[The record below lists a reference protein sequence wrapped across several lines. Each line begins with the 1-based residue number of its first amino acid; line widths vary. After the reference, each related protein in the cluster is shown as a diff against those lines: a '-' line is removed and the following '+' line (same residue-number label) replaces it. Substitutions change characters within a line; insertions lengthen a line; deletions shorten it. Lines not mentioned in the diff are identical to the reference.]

1 MPVSV
6 TTGATD
12 NGVIRDKSIVATKAP
27 SEQPSAVSWAA
38 VFAGAAGAAALSLIM
53 LRLGTGLGLSVVS
66 PWSQVGIT
74 AATLGMSTI
83 LWVTFT
89 QLVASGMGG
98 YLAGRLRVKWVAV
111 HSDEVYFRDTAHGF
125 LSWAVA
131 SLSTAALLGSAI
143 ASMAG
148 TGVQA
153 SASLAGAGLT
163 TGVAAMAG
171 AGATKRDDGEGPM
184 GYLIDSLFRRDSSST
199 AAVAGSGDSAGS
211 GHTSE
216 IARIFING
224 LGAGTLPPEDA
235 RYVAQVVARR
245 TGITA
250 AEAEKRVSDVYA
262 RAKGQ
267 LQEVQNSAREVADAA
282 RKTSAYAALWLFA
295 SLLIGAFSSSLA
307 ATFGGRQRDT

>member
-53 LRLGTGLGLSVVS
+53 LLLGTGLGLSVVS

-131 SLSTAALLGSAI
+131 SLSTAALLGSVI

-262 RAKGQ
+262 RAKSQ

>member
-12 NGVIRDKSIVATKAP
+12 NGVIRDKSIVATQAP

-53 LRLGTGLGLSVVS
+53 LLLGTGLGLSVVS

-131 SLSTAALLGSAI
+131 SLSTAALLGSVI

-262 RAKGQ
+262 RAKSQ

>member
-53 LRLGTGLGLSVVS
+53 LLLGTGLGLSVVS

-131 SLSTAALLGSAI
+131 SLSTAALLGSVI

>member
-53 LRLGTGLGLSVVS
+53 LLLGTGLGLSVVS

-131 SLSTAALLGSAI
+131 SLSTAALLGSVI

-262 RAKGQ
+262 RAKSQ
-267 LQEVQNSAREVADAA
+267 VQEVQNSAREVADAA